1 MTIAM
6 DDVYRDQVTG
16 VYNKSFFF
24 ESGNNILLQLAMRNK
39 VPLSLCV
46 IEIDNLKVINEQYSY
61 GIGNQILEFV
71 TQVIQ
76 DNIRKSDMVG
86 YMGNGKIG
94 LLLYNVS
101 GINTQIV
108 LDGLRRKVAR
118 SAYVMNKQEI
128 YTTVSMGASVINNYI
143 HIKILDSIYEQ
154 AFLAVNMAKEKGKNR
169 VVVY

>member
-6 DDVYRDQVTG
+6 DDVYVDQVTG

-24 ESGNNILLQLAMRNK
+24 ESGTNILQLAIRNK

-46 IEIDNLKVINEQYSY
+46 IDIDNLEKINEQYSY

-71 TQVIQ
+71 TQILK
-76 DNIRKSDMVG
+76 DNIRQSDLVG
-86 YMGNGKIG
+86 YLGDGRIG

-101 GINTQIV
+101 GINTQVV
-108 LDGLRRKVAR
+108 LDSLRQKVAH
-118 SAYVMNKQEI
+118 SSYVVNEDEI
-128 YTTVSMGASVINNYI
+128 HTTVSIGASISNNYT
-143 HIKILDSIYEQ
+143 HVKTLDSIYEQ

>member
-6 DDVYRDQVTG
+6 DDVYRDKVTG
-16 VYNKSFFF
+16 VYNKTFFF
-24 ESGNNILLQLAMRNK
+24 ESGNNILQLAIRNK

-46 IEIDNLKVINEQYSY
+46 IDIDNLEMINEQYSY

-71 TQVIQ
+71 TQIIR
-76 DNIRKSDMVG
+76 DNIRKSDLVG
-86 YMGNGKIG
+86 YMGDGRIG

-101 GINTQIV
+101 GINTHAV
-108 LDGLRRKVAR
+108 LDGLRQKVAH
-118 SAYVMNKQEI
+118 SAYVVNEHEI
-128 YTTVSMGASVINNYI
+128 YTTVSMGASIINNYI
-143 HIKILDSIYEQ
+143 HTKTLDSIYEQ